1 MKNTKPNS
9 AATPKSAVPQESDAN
24 VDLSL
29 LLIFD
34 TIYTERNIS
43 RTAERLDLAQPTV
56 SNALG
61 RLRRI
66 TGDQLFVRTS
76 KGMEPTPHADRMAQ
90 PLRQALATLRSTL
103 QAPRS
108 FDPAS
113 ASRTFT
119 LFLTDL
125 GEAFFL
131 PRLLTRLRA
140 IAPGVKLVTLPM
152 PDRNPQ
158 SALESGEVDIAI
170 GNLPDLKT
178 GFYQQRIFREHY
190 ICITHPDHPLFSQK
204 IGPEQFKQAS
214 HAVVLPHGTG
224 HGIVEQTLIK
234 LGLQDRIMLRV
245 QNFLVLPAIVTST
258 DLVAMVPHSVAS
270 QLSTAHP
277 LKLFAPPID
286 LPEFDVK
293 QCWHERFHTDAG
305 NQWLRKQIAEIF
317 MEGQAPMP

>member
-1 MKNTKPNS
+1 MPLNSFIAMKNRPG
-9 AATPKSAVPQESDAN
+9 AG
-24 VDLSL
+24 DLRLDLNL

-34 TIYTERNIS
+34 TIFSERNIS
-43 RTAERLDLAQPTV
+43 RAAQRLEMAQPTV
-56 SNALG
+56 SHALN

-76 KGMEPTPHADRMAQ
+76 TGMEPTPHAERIAQ
-90 PLRQALATLRSTL
+90 PLRQALAGLRSTL

-108 FDPAS
+108 FDPAH

-131 PRLLTRLRA
+131 PRLLAQLRA
-140 IAPGVKLVTLPM
+140 QAPQVKLVTLPM

-158 SALESGEVDIAI
+158 SALESGEVDLAI
-170 GNLPDLKT
+170 GNLPDLKA

-190 ICITHPDHPLFSQK
+190 ICIARPDHPLFGKRMSLK
-204 IGPEQFKQAS
+204 QFKQAS

-234 LGLQDRIMLRV
+234 LGLQERIMLRV

-258 DLVAMVPHSVAS
+258 DLVAIVPHSVAS
-270 QLSTAHP
+270 QLSADHA
-277 LKLFAPPID
+277 LQLIRPPID

-293 QCWHERFHTDAG
+293 QCWHERFHSDAG
-305 NQWLRKQIAEIF
+305 NQWLRQQVARIF
-317 MEGQAPMP
+317 MG